1 MMRKCGCTVLNAK
14 PDGLM
19 MLSKELAV
27 WVDAQKQTDTTLV
40 IGISGAQGTGKSTL
54 ARKLKVLLRDK
65 YSVALLSLD
74 DLYLNQNKR
83 KTLAASI
90 HPLFAT
96 RGVPTT
102 HNVNL
107 GIQTLK
113 QLKGGQGE
121 LLLPRFDKQTDNP
134 KLKQDWEGCET
145 PVDIV
150 LFEGWCLGFTPQS
163 DDALLKPINE
173 LEADEDKQ
181 GIWRKQVN
189 DSLTDEYQE
198 LFQMIDK
205 MIYLKAP
212 SFESVFSWRRKQ
224 EMDTFKY
231 HPRTSGMDDHALR
244 RFMAHYERLTRH
256 GFATMPQAA
265 DVLLILGEQHQC
277 LKVYYKN

>member
-1 MMRKCGCTVLNAK
+1 MNAK

-19 MLSKELAV
+19 MLSKELVA
-27 WVDAQKQTDTTLV
+27 WIDAQKQADATLI

-54 ARKLKVLLRDK
+54 ARQLKVLLRNR

-90 HPLFAT
+90 HPLFAA

-134 KLKQDWEGCET
+134 KPQQDWERCKT

-150 LFEGWCLGFTPQS
+150 LFEGWCLSLTPQS
-163 DDALLKPINE
+163 DDALLKPINK

-189 DSLTDEYQE
+189 DALTADYQQ
-198 LFQMIDK
+198 LF
-205 MIYLKAP
+205 
-212 SFESVFSWRRKQ
+212 
-224 EMDTFKY
+224 
-231 HPRTSGMDDHALR
+231 
-244 RFMAHYERLTRH
+244 
-256 GFATMPQAA
+256 
-265 DVLLILGEQHQC
+265 
-277 LKVYYKN
+277 

>member
-1 MMRKCGCTVLNAK
+1 MNAK

-19 MLSKELAV
+19 MLSKELVA
-27 WVDAQKQTDTTLV
+27 WIDAQKQADATLI

-54 ARKLKVLLRDK
+54 ARQLKVLLRNR

-90 HPLFAT
+90 HPLFAA

-107 GIQTLK
+107 GIQILK

-134 KLKQDWEGCET
+134 KPQHDWERCKT

-150 LFEGWCLGFTPQS
+150 LFEGWCLSLTPQS
-163 DDALLKPINE
+163 DDALLKPINK
-173 LEADEDKQ
+173 LEAEEDKQ

-189 DSLTDEYQE
+189 DALTADYQQ

-205 MIYLKAP
+205 TIYLKAP
-212 SFESVFSWRRKQ
+212 SFESVFAWRKQ
-224 EMDTFKY
+224 QEVETFAQK
-231 HPRTSGMDDHALR
+231 TSLGMNDKALR